1 MSNCLNQHI
10 SFYFL
15 KKLSTMKR
23 ILIWCGVGIT
33 TLLLIFL
40 GVFYAMFSGRGNEFP
55 SMATVPIM
63 PSSAMEIVATL
74 SEPPGNL
81 AVSQDNRVF
90 ITYHAES
97 RPEMKVLEIVNGQP
111 KPYPNEEFQHERPNG
126 EPFFDH
132 IFNIRIDRQN
142 RLWTLDHGFHGL
154 KKPRL
159 MAFDLATNKLVH
171 DVVLPSDI
179 AGTGSYIQD
188 MQIDSSGEH
197 IYIAD
202 IGVVAKKPAIIIYN
216 TKTRTARRVLERHT
230 SVTEEPYEI
239 NAQGRKM
246 YPLGWLFW
254 MHPALDPIALD
265 KRDEWLYFG
274 PMAGDKLFRARVADL
289 NNAALSPEQL
299 ASRVELYAKKSQC
312 DGLSMD
318 VEDNIYVTSIE
329 DGAINIIGKD
339 RQQKTLI
346 KHPKMRWP
354 DGLSFGGDGYLYI
367 ADSDIPDVMMKS
379 KSHIAASAPFYIFRC
394 KPLAN
399 GVAGQ

>member
-1 MSNCLNQHI
+1 
-10 SFYFL
+10 
-15 KKLSTMKR
+15 MKR
-23 ILIWCGVGIT
+23 IALWSGIILAALI
-33 TLLLIFL
+33 LLFVV
-40 GVFYAMFSGRGNEFP
+40 VFYGLYGGTGKQFP
-55 SMATVPIM
+55 NLTTAQMLPD
-63 PSSAMEIVATL
+63 SAMEIVATL

-90 ITYHAES
+90 VTYHAES
-97 RPEMKVLEIVNGQP
+97 RPENKVLEIVNGKP
-111 KPYPNEEFQHERPNG
+111 VPYPNEEFQHERPDG
-126 EPFFDH
+126 APYFDQV
-132 IFNIRIDRQN
+132 FNIRIDRQH

-159 MAFDLATNKLVH
+159 MAFDLATNKLVY
-171 DVVLPSDI
+171 DIVLPAEI
-179 AGTGSYIQD
+179 AGVGSYIQD
-188 MQIDSSGEH
+188 MQVDSTGEH

-216 TKTRTARRVLERHT
+216 TRTRTARRVLERHV

-246 YPLGWLFW
+246 YPLGGLFW
-254 MHPALDPIALD
+254 MHPAIDPIALD

-274 PMAGDKLFRARVADL
+274 PMAGDKLFRARTKDL
-289 NNAALSPEQL
+289 NDAALTADEI

-318 VEDNIYVTSIE
+318 VDDNIYVTSIE
-329 DGAINIIGKD
+329 DGAINVIGKD

-379 KSHIAASAPFYIFRC
+379 KAHIAASAPFYIFRF

-399 GVAGQ
+399 GIAGQ

>member
-1 MSNCLNQHI
+1 
-10 SFYFL
+10 
-15 KKLSTMKR
+15 MKR
-23 ILIWCGVGIT
+23 FLLWGGISIAA
-33 TLLLIFL
+33 LLLVFV
-40 GVFYAMFSGRGNEFP
+40 GVFYSLFGGTGKEFS
-55 SMATVPIM
+55 SLATTPIL
-63 PSSAMEIVATL
+63 PSSAMEIVVTL
-74 SEPPGNL
+74 NEPPGNL
-81 AVSQDNRVF
+81 AVSKDNRLF

-97 RPEMKVLEIVNGQP
+97 RPDIKVLEIVNGKP
-111 KPYPNEEFQHERPNG
+111 VPYPNEDFQHERPNG
-126 EPFFDH
+126 EPYFDH

-159 MAFDLATNKLVH
+159 MAFDLETNKLVH
-171 DVVLPSDI
+171 DVIFPPDI
-179 AGTGSYIQD
+179 AGTGSYIED
-188 MQIDSSGEH
+188 MQIDSLGKF

-216 TKTRTARRVLERHT
+216 TQTRTARRVLDRHP

-246 YPLGWLFW
+246 YPLGGLFW

-274 PMAGDKLFRARVADL
+274 PMAGDKLFRARTSDL
-289 NNAALSPEQL
+289 NNPNLSDEALSGK
-299 ASRVELYAKKSQC
+299 VEFYAKKSQC

-318 VEDNIYVTSIE
+318 NDDNIYITSIE
-329 DGAINIIGKD
+329 DGAINVIGKD

-354 DGLSFGGDGYLYI
+354 DGLSFGGDGHLYI

-379 KSHIAASAPFYIFRC
+379 KSHIASSAPYYIFRF

>member
-1 MSNCLNQHI
+1 
-10 SFYFL
+10 
-15 KKLSTMKR
+15 MKR
-23 ILIWCGVGIT
+23 ILLWGALSLASIILVVI
-33 TLLLIFL
+33 
-40 GVFYAMFSGRGNEFP
+40 GVFYALFGGTGKEFP
-55 SMATVPIM
+55 TMATQPVL

-74 SEPPGNL
+74 NEPPGNL

-97 RPEMKVLEIVNGQP
+97 RPEIKVLEIVNG
-111 KPYPNEEFQHERPNG
+111 KAIPYPNAEFQHERPNG
-126 EPFFDH
+126 LPYFDH

-159 MAFDLATNKLVH
+159 MAFDLTTNRLVH
-171 DVVLPSDI
+171 DVVFPSDI
-179 AGTGSYIQD
+179 AGAGSYIQD
-188 MQIDSSGEH
+188 MQIDSTGEH

-216 TKTRTARRVLERHT
+216 TQTRKARRILERHA

-246 YPLGWLFW
+246 YPLGGLFW

-274 PMAGDKLFRARVADL
+274 PMSGGKLFRARTADL
-289 NNAALSPEQL
+289 NNEKLSAEQL
-299 ASRVELYAKKSQC
+299 AAKVELYAKKSQC

-318 VEDNIYVTSIE
+318 REDNIYLTSIE
-329 DGAINIIGKD
+329 DGAINVIGKD

-354 DGLSFGGDGYLYI
+354 DGLSFGGDGYVYI

-379 KSHIAASAPFYIFRC
+379 KSHIAASAPFYIFRFR
-394 KPLAN
+394 PLAN